1 MPSALYIF
9 WILHQTTTSRVL
21 YIFQYSCISFESYI
35 KPQPGLPADMIDEV
49 VYLLNPTS
57 NHNLVASVPG
67 LWVLY
72 IFWILHQ
79 TTTTPGNRPE
89 FSCCISFESYIK
101 PQHRYNHPLGYLS
114 CISFESYIKPQ
125 HLMQPQRKYIVV
137 YLLNPTSNHNIF
149 ICWAYYMPLYIF
161 WILHQTT
168 TTAFLHIV
176 HEGLY
181 IFWILHQTT
190 TIFVSVKTPEVLYI
204 FWILHQTTTFG
215 LLMPVSFRCIS
226 FESYIKPQLSAKA
239 TGKTYVVYLLNPTS
253 NHNWSSYSFIC
264 SKLYIFWI
272 LHQTTT
278 LSATIFCI
286 TLLYI
291 FWILHQTT
299 TRSPSAI
306 RSRCCISFESY
317 IKPQLLWK
325 RYVSTRVVYL
335 LNPTSNHN

>member
-21 YIFQYSCISFESYI
+21 YIFQYSCISFESYIKPQLWRMSGFTPSSCISFESYI

-137 YLLNPTSNHNIF
+137 YLLNPTSNHNYRIPSYSAWRVVYLLNPTSNHNYF
-149 ICWAYYMPLYIF
+149 RVCEDTWGVVYLLNPTSNHNVRVTHACKF
-161 WILHQTT
+161 S
-168 TTAFLHIV
+168 
-176 HEGLY
+176 LY

-190 TIFVSVKTPEVLYI
+190 TIREGYWEDI
-204 FWILHQTTTFG
+204 
-215 LLMPVSFRCIS
+215 RCIS
-226 FESYIKPQLSAKA
+226 FESYIKPQLR
-239 TGKTYVVYLLNPTS
+239 LPTS
-253 NHNWSSYSFIC
+253 RWRN
-264 SKLYIFWI
+264 
-272 LHQTTT
+272 
-278 LSATIFCI
+278 
-286 TLLYI
+286 
-291 FWILHQTT
+291 
-299 TRSPSAI
+299 
-306 RSRCCISFESY
+306 CCISFESY
-317 IKPQLLWK
+317 IKPQQ
-325 RYVSTRVVYL
+325 TQ
-335 LNPTSNHN
+335 HNQRK